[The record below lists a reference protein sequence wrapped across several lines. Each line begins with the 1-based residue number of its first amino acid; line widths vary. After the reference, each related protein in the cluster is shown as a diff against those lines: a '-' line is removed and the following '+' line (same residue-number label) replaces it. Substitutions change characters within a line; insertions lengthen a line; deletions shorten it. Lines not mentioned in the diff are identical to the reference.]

1 VLDDQPVAVRTR
13 TGSLVSVPYT
23 QECNDVA
30 MMLIQHHTAS
40 EYRDRAINQFDQLYS
55 DAHESARV
63 MALVVHPY
71 IMGAPHR
78 LRYFS
83 EALAHMHSRSGVL
96 FWTGEQILD
105 WYLAAQSGTTATA

>member
-1 VLDDQPVAVRTR
+1 MLKTR
-13 TGSLVSVPYT
+13 SRSLVSVPYT

-30 MMLIQHHTAS
+30 MMLLQHHKAS
-40 EYRDRAINQFDQLYS
+40 EYKDRAIDQFEQLYS
-55 DAHESARV
+55 DARESARV

-78 LRYFS
+78 LRYFR
-83 EALAHMHSRSGVL
+83 EALEHIHSHPGVV

-105 WYLAAQSGTTATA
+105 WFLSASKSGVT